1 MCPRLELECSLDE
14 QLPVPLRL
22 EATILARL
30 TDAHCHPSDDSQYSG
45 PSFVTNLKL
54 GIIVSL

>member
-1 MCPRLELECSLDE
+1 M
-14 QLPVPLRL
+14 PLRL